1 MKGLVFA
8 EFLDMVSTSY
18 SPDVV
23 EDILDDCDLQSGGAY
38 TSVGTYDHQEMHAL
52 ITALSD
58 RVGVPGQDLTVA
70 FGQHLFGVFLAKYP
84 EFFVGVDSAPE
95 FLSLVDG
102 YVHLEVQKLYPDAEL
117 PSFEC
122 VQVDPDTMTMTYRS
136 SRGFEDLAAGL
147 LAGCVAHFESPWE
160 IERYSGGPD
169 TTVFTLR
176 RAH

>member
-1 MKGLVFA
+1 M
-8 EFLDMVSTSY
+8 
-18 SPDVV
+18 
-23 EDILDDCDLQSGGAY
+23 
-38 TSVGTYDHQEMHAL
+38 
-52 ITALSD
+52 
-58 RVGVPGQDLTVA
+58 
-70 FGQHLFGVFLAKYP
+70 
-84 EFFVGVDSAPE
+84 
-95 FLSLVDG
+95 DG